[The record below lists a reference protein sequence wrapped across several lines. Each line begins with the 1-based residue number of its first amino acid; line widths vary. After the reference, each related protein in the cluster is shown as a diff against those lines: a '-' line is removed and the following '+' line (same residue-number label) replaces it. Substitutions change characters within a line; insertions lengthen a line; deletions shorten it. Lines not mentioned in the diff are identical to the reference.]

1 VKEAMKAATQFI
13 QANDLDNAVL
23 KLQRVLKLEPSYYQA
38 ASQLGALLHHLGREE
53 EAVIYLRKSFEFERG
68 FMAGYVMCVVPSSAH
83 ALAWSCAWCERDWGC
98 CMTEWVIQLP
108 LFSCLSWSDAP
119 SG

>member
-1 VKEAMKAATQFI
+1 MKAATGFI

-68 FMAGYVMCVVPSSAH
+68 FMAGYVMCVG
-83 ALAWSCAWCERDWGC
+83 ALLCTCSGMVVYGACCESDW
-98 CMTEWVIQLP
+98 TV
-108 LFSCLSWSDAP
+108 A
-119 SG
+119 